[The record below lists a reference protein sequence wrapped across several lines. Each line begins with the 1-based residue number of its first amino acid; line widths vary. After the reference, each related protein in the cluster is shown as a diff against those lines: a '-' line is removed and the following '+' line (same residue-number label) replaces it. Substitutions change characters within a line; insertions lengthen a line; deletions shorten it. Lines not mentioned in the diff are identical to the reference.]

1 MVTKLIKKENY
12 IYKIFHNN
20 TKIKKY
26 KIIEIIN
33 NFEEYNV
40 CDNYTQYFV
49 KLENPDINDD
59 IYCIFFEKNIK

>member
-12 IYKIFHNN
+12 IYKIFHND

-49 KLENPDINDD
+49 KLENPDTDDD